1 MTWVIWRQYRVTAAI
16 ATGLLAA
23 FGVLVLVT
31 GLRMA
36 AQWHADLVACAK
48 TNSCG
53 TLSNTVSLGRGP
65 VGTVV
70 FLVVILVPLVIGMF
84 WGAPAVAREQET
96 GTIQFAWVQSV
107 TRRRW
112 LTARVGWLLLA
123 GAVFGGAI
131 GGLATWWY
139 APVNALNQSQ
149 FQPGYFDIQGIV
161 PIGYTVF
168 AVALGICAGT
178 LVGRSLPALA
188 ITGGVT
194 LGLRLTFTYWL
205 RAHYLT
211 AITTV
216 FSVTQNFT
224 PRGAFWQLSAG
235 TVLPSGQLTSAISI
249 GPGHIM
255 QGAGS
260 PAFPAQCQ
268 TLMTQGQPI
277 SSALTCLAHDG
288 YKSFLTY
295 QPGSRFW
302 PFQFTETAIFL
313 ALAAALIL
321 ATFLA
326 VRRRDA

>member
-1 MTWVIWRQYRVTAAI
+1 MTWVVWRQYRLTAAI
-16 ATGLLAA
+16 AGALLAA

-31 GLRMA
+31 GLVMA

-48 TNSCG
+48 TSSCG
-53 TLSNTVSLGRGP
+53 ALSNTVSLGRGP

-96 GTIQFAWVQSV
+96 GTLQYAWVQSV

-112 LTARVGWLLLA
+112 LTAKTGWLLLA
-123 GAVFGGAI
+123 AAVFGGAI

-194 LGLRLTFTYWL
+194 LGLRLAFTYWI
-205 RAHYLT
+205 RAHYMT
-211 AITTV
+211 AVTTIY
-216 FSVTQNFT
+216 SVTQNFS
-224 PRGAFWQLSAG
+224 PKGAFWQIAGG
-235 TVLPSGQLTSAISI
+235 TVLPGGQLTASMSF
-249 GPGHIM
+249 GPGHLM
-255 QGAGS
+255 QNPSA
-260 PAFPAQCQ
+260 PAIPATCQ
-268 TLMTQGQPI
+268 ALSSQGI
-277 SSALTCLAHDG
+277 SNALTCLAHYG
-288 YKSFLTY
+288 YKSFITY
-295 QPGSRFW
+295 QPGYRFW
-302 PFQFTETAIFL
+302 PFQFTETGIFL
-313 ALAAALIL
+313 ALALVL
-321 ATFLA
+321 VLVTFLV